1 MIIPIELEQ
10 IEYHNDLTRVKEIV
24 FSQNFRK
31 QISHPDGIEY
41 TNPLYSI
48 VQHSKLNFLSN
59 GLLLNPFNSRI
70 FFWMDAGIY
79 RFFNDLNLEQKLT
92 GKSIPE
98 NKFYISINSFAFQ
111 DTDFQS
117 KNKNVTWKGKIFF

>member
-10 IEYHNDLTRVKEIV
+10 IEYHNDLTRVKEIL

-31 QISHPDGIEY
+31 QIAHPDGIEY

-70 FFWMDAGIY
+70 FFGWTREYIV
-79 RFFNDLNLEQKLT
+79 FLT
-92 GKSIPE
+92 IL
-98 NKFYISINSFAFQ
+98 I
-111 DTDFQS
+111 
-117 KNKNVTWKGKIFF
+117 